1 MPATLLTPPTVEPL
15 TADEAAT
22 MARLDGGPHWQ
33 PILEL
38 AIRAAREVA
47 EHETGRRLMQQTWRH
62 TLPAWP
68 VAEDRLPELEATAI
82 AVSYRNGAG
91 AWVTLASNQYVW
103 ACDAQGLAIVPAAGV
118 TWPAAVADELGNAVR
133 VDVTSGAAT
142 AAAVPA
148 AARQFIAAMVTVM
161 AHDPS
166 LTTAQVLGG
175 NAYLLRLLDPLRLYA

>member
-1 MPATLLTPPTVEPL
+1 MPATLLTPPTAEPL

-22 MARLDGGPHWQ
+22 MARLDGGAHWT

-38 AIRAAREVA
+38 AITAARQVA
-47 EHETGRRLMQQTWRH
+47 EHETGRKLMQQTWRH
-62 TLPAWP
+62 TLPAFP
-68 VAEDRLPELEATAI
+68 VEPIPEPLPTAV
-82 AVSYRNGAG
+82 AVSYRNQAG
-91 AWVTLASNQYVW
+91 AWVTLDGAAYAW
-103 ACDAQGLAIVPAAGV
+103 AADDGGLWLYPA
-118 TWPAAVADELGNAVR
+118 TSWPASYPDVTGIAVR

-166 LTTAQVLGG
+166 LTTTEVLGA
-175 NAYLLRLLDPLRLYA
+175 NAYLLRLLDPLRLYP